1 MYSKKLF
8 VDSLKS
14 QTENKKKQALFR
26 YSPPPAI
33 IFSGS
38 STSLGLPVVP

>member
-1 MYSKKLF
+1 MYNKKLF

-14 QTENKKKQALFR
+14 QTENKKNRHF
-26 YSPPPAI
+26 SGTPPPAI

-38 STSLGLPVVP
+38 SPSLGMPVVP